1 MNNEARENHETRNQN
16 PAKRDVVLERI
27 PVRTQPVPQRNYQ
40 NHIQKEHHQDVVH
53 Q

>member
-1 MNNEARENHETRNQN
+1 MNNESRENHENRNEN
-16 PAKRDVVLERI
+16 AAKQDVVLNRF
-27 PVRTQPVPQRNYQ
+27 PVRTPPVPQRNYQ